1 MISDL
6 LQSLFSGLAL
16 GALYSIVGIGFV
28 IIYRVTG
35 VANLTQG
42 ALVALGAY
50 VMSSVAGLLPWALA
64 VLVSLLVTAAA
75 AAFVGLAVLTGR
87 SLGAHAPLIMTL
99 GLAIA
104 FQGVFILI
112 WGDLPV
118 SYPPLISAAFRVGG
132 AFILPQQVLLLAVVL
147 VLFVLLQMFF
157 SKSYLGKALTAASSN
172 PHAAQLVGV
181 ELLKM
186 GTIAFAVSGAVAGL
200 TGAIFGALVPMTPE
214 AHIAIAI
221 PGFAAAI
228 IGNMRSPV
236 GAMIGGLVLGQVT
249 SAVAVFGLPE
259 YQQTAALAVL
269 ILVLLVRAALGR
281 RGGELA

>member
-6 LQSLFSGLAL
+6 LQSLFTGLAL

-28 IIYRVTG
+28 IIYRVTR

-50 VMSSVAGLLPWALA
+50 VMSSVVGFLPWGVAI
-64 VLVSLLVTAAA
+64 LVSLVVTAIAA
-75 AAFVGLAVLTGR
+75 ALVGLAVLTGR
-87 SLGAHAPLIMTL
+87 ALSHHAPLIMTL

-104 FQGVFILI
+104 FQGIFILL

-118 SYPPLISAAFRVGG
+118 SYPALVTDAIKVGG
-132 AFILPQQVLLLAVVL
+132 AFVLPQQLILLGVVL
-147 VLFVLLQMFF
+147 VLFILLHLFF
-157 SKSYLGKALTAASSN
+157 SKSYLGKALTAAALN
-172 PHAAQLVGV
+172 RHAAQLVGV
-181 ELLKM
+181 QLLRM
-186 GTIAFAVSGAVAGL
+186 GTIAFAVSGAIAGL

-221 PGFAAAI
+221 PGFAAAV
-228 IGNMRSPV
+228 IGNMQSPAV
-236 GAMIGGLVLGQVT
+236 TMIGGLVLGQVT

-259 YQQTAALAVL
+259 YQQAAALAVL
-269 ILVLLVRAALGR
+269 ILVLLVRAALVR
-281 RGGELA
+281 RGGELT